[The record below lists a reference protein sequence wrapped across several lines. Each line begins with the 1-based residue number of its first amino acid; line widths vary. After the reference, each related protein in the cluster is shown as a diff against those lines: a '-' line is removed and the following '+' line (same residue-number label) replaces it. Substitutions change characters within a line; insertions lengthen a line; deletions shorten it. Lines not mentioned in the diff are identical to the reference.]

1 MFFTLDKLKKEIRIA
16 LDQNNSSALLEGV
29 GDIDTLTVEE
39 IITSKIVDA
48 VRMVT
53 IDAPSYLLDGG
64 KPFAGSLAWE
74 SQPGYGCGW
83 TLLPDDFM
91 RLVCFKMS
99 DWSYAVTDAVL
110 EDSQAYR
117 MQRSRFPGIR
127 GNPERPVVA
136 ITSQPAGL
144 VLEFYS
150 CSAGSEA
157 YVTRARYIP
166 FPKIVADEADV
177 EGIEIC
183 EKLKPAVV
191 YYAAYL
197 TALSTGAADQATAL
211 LQTSRELIK

>member
-1 MFFTLDKLKKEIRIA
+1 MFYLLDNLKKSIRIA
-16 LDQNNSSALLEGV
+16 LDQNNSSDPLVGI
-29 GDIDTLTVEE
+29 GDIDTLTLEE
-39 IITSKIVDA
+39 IIASKIVDA
-48 VRMVT
+48 VRIVT
-53 IDAPSYLLDGG
+53 AEAPSYLLDGG
-64 KPFAGSLAWE
+64 KPFAESIAWE

-83 TLLPDDFM
+83 TLLPDDFL

-99 DWSYAVTDAVL
+99 DWAYAVTQAVA

-136 ITSQPAGL
+136 ITSQPAGQ
-144 VLEFYS
+144 VLEFFS
-150 CSAGSEA
+150 CASGEEA

-166 FPKIVADEADV
+166 LPAVSTDGADR

-183 EKLKPAVV
+183 EKLEPAVI

-197 TALSTGAADQATAL
+197 TALSTGANDLAAVM
-211 LQTSRELIK
+211 LQNSKELIK